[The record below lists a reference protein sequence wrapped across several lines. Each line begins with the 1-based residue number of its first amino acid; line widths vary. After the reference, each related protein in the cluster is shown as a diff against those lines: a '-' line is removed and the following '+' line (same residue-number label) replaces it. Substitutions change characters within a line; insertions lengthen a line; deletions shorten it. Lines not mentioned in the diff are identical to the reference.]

1 MVNPSSTRNKL
12 QVIGLDLSNG
22 RAVASELLR
31 YSYRFDYPTVLDR
44 EARLLEFRTRLE
56 TLQLFDTGEPPPP
69 LPIADINYLN
79 GVAFRDRMVRQPAQ
93 GAEGSSE
100 KLEALRRRLS
110 DRYREQLDKDRQA
123 VGEMIEK
130 QRGRVDK

>member
-31 YSYRFDYPTVLDR
+31 YSYRLDYPTVLDR
-44 EARLLEFRTRLE
+44 EAGLLEFRTRLE

-69 LPIADINYLN
+69 LPIARYQLFKRCGVSGSN
-79 GVAFRDRMVRQPAQ
+79 GEAT
-93 GAEGSSE
+93 GAGC
-100 KLEALRRRLS
+100 
-110 DRYREQLDKDRQA
+110 
-123 VGEMIEK
+123 
-130 QRGRVDK
+130 RGQF